1 MRKKRVMLF
10 FLGVLLLLGALGVRI
25 GYLELVK
32 GEKYLQAAVTQ
43 REATANIEP
52 VRGDF
57 YARGMKPLT
66 NTRIKTRIAVLSKDL
81 SEKEKEILK
90 NACDYEGEI
99 HTVPMVLDLKNQDC
113 WEKDTANLS
122 AFQSRSRYGEGS
134 LARHLLGYT
143 QKADGNGVTGLE
155 RTYDSIL
162 NTGRW
167 QKLSYI
173 KGADG
178 APIPSLGAHA
188 VYEERANRNL
198 LLTLDEDLQKAAE
211 EAADRLLKQGALV
224 VTEAATGDVL
234 AVLSRPH
241 YEQDGVEAY
250 LESGGTELLNRAEQA
265 YDVGS
270 VFKICVA
277 AAALT
282 EGIVTPETKFHCSG
296 SVEVDGMTFPC
307 HKKEGHGELTFSEA
321 LGFSCNIAFIEVGQA
336 LGPEKILDMAKKL
349 GFGTSGGGFLPQISG
364 EDKRA
369 TANLS
374 IGQGELLVTPM
385 QVADMMTTLAG
396 GGIRKRLNI
405 VDSIVDNSGRTVQK
419 IKDSY
424 SERVLSPEVAAALNM
439 MLQGTFQYGTA
450 GALGIENAAGK
461 TGSAESGWT
470 DENGEP
476 MVQAWLVGYFPADA
490 PKYTLTVLYENGES
504 GSGDAGPLFREVW
517 EWISKRM

>member
-1 MRKKRVMLF
+1 MQKKRVICF
-10 FLGVLLLLGALGVRI
+10 FLGVLLLFGALGVRL

-32 GEKYLQAAVTQ
+32 GGEYLEAAATQ
-43 REATANIEP
+43 REATMNIEP
-52 VRGDF
+52 IRGDF

-66 NTRIKTRIAVLSKDL
+66 NTEVKTRIAVLSKDL
-81 SEKEKEILK
+81 SQKEKEILK
-90 NACDYEGEI
+90 NACGFEGE
-99 HTVPMVLDLKNQDC
+99 VGSLPLVLDLKNQAC
-113 WEKDTANLS
+113 WEEGTLNLK
-122 AFQSRSRYGEGS
+122 AFQSRSRYGAES

-155 RTYDSIL
+155 RAYDSIL

-167 QKLSYI
+167 QKLAYL

-188 VYEERANRNL
+188 VYEERANQSI
-198 LLTLDEDLQKAAE
+198 LLTLDLDLQKAAE
-211 EAADRLLKQGALV
+211 EAADRLLPRGALV

-241 YEQDGVEAY
+241 YEQGDIEAY

-282 EGIVTPETKFHCSG
+282 EGSVTPETGFHCEG
-296 SVEVDGMTFPC
+296 SVKVDGMDFPC
-307 HKKEGHGELTFSEA
+307 HKTEGHGDISFSEA
-321 LGFSCNIAFIEVGQA
+321 LGLSCNTAFIEVGQL
-336 LGPEKILDMAKKL
+336 LGPEKILDMARKL
-349 GFGTSGGGFLPQISG
+349 GFGTAGGGFLPEISA

-396 GGIRKRLNI
+396 GGVRKRLNI
-405 VDSIVDNSGRTVQK
+405 TDSIVDNSGKVIQK
-419 IKDSY
+419 IKDEQR
-424 SERVLSPEVAAALNM
+424 ERVLSPEVAAALTR
-439 MLQGTFQYGTA
+439 MLEGTFGFGTA
-450 GALGIENAAGK
+450 GGLGIENTAGK

-470 DENGEP
+470 DENGEA
-476 MVQAWLVGYFPADA
+476 MVQAWLVGYFPAEA

-504 GSGDAGPLFREVW
+504 GSGDAGPIFREVW
-517 EWISKRM
+517 QWLSERR